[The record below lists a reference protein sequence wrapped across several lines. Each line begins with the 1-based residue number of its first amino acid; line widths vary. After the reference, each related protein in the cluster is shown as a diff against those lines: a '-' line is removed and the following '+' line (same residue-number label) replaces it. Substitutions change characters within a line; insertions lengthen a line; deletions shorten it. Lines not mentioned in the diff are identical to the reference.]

1 MVEQEI
7 DLNKLAAALGKS
19 LTNNIGFLAEE
30 LADVIIAKAPV
41 ETGRMVRSIN
51 VNDGNNPKLTDT
63 YRSQKVEKNVQGVK
77 ASQKLKIREAVN
89 RRIKRR
95 GTNRQGSIWWITSAA
110 PYSTHVHSGQAYRN
124 RIKGMPR
131 RQQRAAFANM
141 RDKMEQ
147 RGQKQYE
154 RKTGQ
159 GHNFFSIKS
168 NELAKAARIAARRNR
183 LNKVNV

>member
-1 MVEQEI
+1 MIEQEI
-7 DLNKLAAALGKS
+7 DLNKLAEALGKS
-19 LTNNIGFLAEE
+19 LTNNMGFLAEE
-30 LADVIIAKAPV
+30 LADVVLIKAPV

-63 YRSQKVEKNVQGVK
+63 YRSNKVEKNVQGVK
-77 ASQKLKIREAVN
+77 ASQKLKIRTAVN
-89 RRIKRR
+89 RRIRRR
-95 GTNRQGSIWWITSAA
+95 GSNRQNETWWLTSAA
-110 PYSTHVHSGQAYRN
+110 PYSGNVHSGQAYRN

-147 RGQKQYE
+147 RGQTQYE

-168 NELAKAARIAARRNR
+168 NELAKAARKAARRNR
-183 LNKVNV
+183 LNKVNI